1 MPFFG
6 GDSDVVVAGVGDSGV
21 EVGPVGTSVVVVAAV
36 GDYGITVEPVG
47 NPVDQRLLLY
57 RNLMKQVFDNALPE
71 VVCLPSQIRPCFR
84 RGCFQ

>member
-36 GDYGITVEPVG
+36 GDSGITVEPVG
-47 NPVDQRLLLY
+47 NPVD
-57 RNLMKQVFDNALPE
+57 
-71 VVCLPSQIRPCFR
+71 
-84 RGCFQ
+84 